1 MTITLMNLLLCDDP
15 STDDLLEKIDDHHVD
30 EFASM

>member
-1 MTITLMNLLLCDDP
+1 MTITLMNLLPCDDA
-15 STDDLLEKIDDHHVD
+15 STDDLLEKIDDHQID